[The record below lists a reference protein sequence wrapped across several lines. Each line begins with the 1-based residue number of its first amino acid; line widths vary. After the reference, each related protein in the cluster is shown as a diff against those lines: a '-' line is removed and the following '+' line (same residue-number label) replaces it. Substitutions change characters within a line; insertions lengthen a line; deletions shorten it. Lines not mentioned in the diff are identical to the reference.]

1 MTVYRRSDPLQLL
14 EDPDLLDVAPAAIA
28 WWMVLTAAVVAALL
42 GVLVLLGLG
51 RLAGGGHA

>member
-28 WWMVLTAAVVAALL
+28 WWMVLTAAVVVVLV
-42 GVLVLLGLG
+42 GVLVLLGIG
-51 RLAGGGHA
+51 QVRGGTRV